1 MWLPCR
7 RDNDLQLFGR
17 RCLAGRSQR
26 PNRQVR
32 VFTVRRSRR
41 SDGTAARLDP
51 HRPAYGDP
59 TLRPSASGVVPPL
72 DRDLLDAVKD
82 LDEHGLRRL
91 QILTRAQL
99 ERTGAIDPT
108 DEPSI
113 SLRKQMVRCGK
124 SGCTKC
130 PHGPYWYAYW
140 TEAGKRRSRY
150 IGRLLDESL

>member
-1 MWLPCR
+1 
-7 RDNDLQLFGR
+7 
-17 RCLAGRSQR
+17 
-26 PNRQVR
+26 V
-32 VFTVRRSRR
+32 
-41 SDGTAARLDP
+41 AR
-51 HRPAYGDP
+51 A
-59 TLRPSASGVVPPL
+59 L

-99 ERTGAIDPT
+99 ERTGAIKAR
-108 DEPSI
+108 DEPNI
-113 SLRKQMVRCGK
+113 SLRQQMVRCGK

-140 TEAGKRRSRY
+140 TEDGKRRSRY